1 MKSLTNKLF
10 LINIITVLSIA
21 ACNSGSSQTG
31 NYPLPGDYKIGD
43 AIFPQNNYQVK
54 VGKSIVVGF
63 TYTYS
68 KQEPEKTIET
78 QIYIQMESSIAQI
91 TEPPIDN
98 AIDNE
103 FWYKPTAFPNGI
115 SVRPGNQ
122 YYMNIRGESVGTTVL
137 KVSNVQWTYQYESPP
152 TITVIP

>member
-1 MKSLTNKLF
+1 MRNLINKLL
-10 LINIITVLSIA
+10 LINIVTALSIT
-21 ACNSGSSQTG
+21 ACNSGASQTG

-43 AIFPQNNYQVK
+43 IIFPQNNYQIK
-54 VGKSIVVGF
+54 FGESIVVGF

-91 TEPPIDN
+91 IEPPIDN
-98 AIDNE
+98 E
-103 FWYKPTAFPNGI
+103 SWYKPTAFPNGI
-115 SVRPGNQ
+115 GVRPGNQ